1 MSRLFLVRHGETTS
15 NVMRRL
21 DTRLPGAGLTDFG
34 ARQAALFALRTPVD
48 DATVLLS
55 SRARRAQQTAEVA
68 ATIWGI
74 ERDVLDGVQEVQV
87 GELEDRFDRR
97 SHETFGEVVKRWHD
111 GELTAALPGGE
122 SLQDVYDRYLPAV
135 DRLARR
141 YFADDVERDVYL
153 VSHGAVIRLVAA
165 KLAGIDAEFAVS
177 NFLENTQSIE
187 LEYRAGE
194 WECHRWGTRVAPF
207 EHDAAP
213 VVLQEPPDDPM
224 G

>member
-34 ARQAALFALRTPVD
+34 ARQAALFALRTPAD
-48 DATVLLS
+48 DSTVLLS

-68 ATIWGI
+68 ALVWGI
-74 ERDVLDGVQEVQV
+74 DRDVLDGVYEVQV
-87 GELEDRFDRR
+87 GDLEDRFDRR
-97 SHETFGEVVKRWHD
+97 SHETFGEVVKRWHA
-111 GELTAALPGGE
+111 GELTAQLPGGE
-122 SLQDVYDRYLPAV
+122 SLQDVYDRFLPAIDEV
-135 DRLARR
+135 VRR
-141 YFADDVERDVYL
+141 YLSDGVDRDVYL

-165 KLAGIDAEFAVS
+165 KLAGIDSEFALA

-187 LEYRAGE
+187 LEYLDGG
-194 WECHRWGTRVAPF
+194 WECRRWGTRVAPF
-207 EHDAAP
+207 EHAGQADPAT
-213 VVLQEPPDDPM
+213 DPM